1 LKIAKKVFFFLH
13 FPSLL
18 LAQVLRAA
26 QLVSTAQLAFS
37 AAQPSL
43 LSQPRSSPSAQI
55 RPAPPLY
62 SLRRCQV
69 GPGGHPRPPAGSRA
83 EPDRALHLGRVAS
96 PAPRSF
102 LARTPRPPSAYKGRR
117 RVRRIDF
124 SPNPSY
130 PCFRAAAAAN
140 PSLAASVDSP
150 PRRLPAVVKPPRS
163 SVAR

>member
-1 LKIAKKVFFFLH
+1 
-13 FPSLL
+13 LL
-18 LAQVLRAA
+18 LAQVLRAT
-26 QLVSTAQLAFS
+26 QLVSAAQLAFS

-43 LSQPRSSPSAQI
+43 LSQLGSSPSVQI

-62 SLRRCQV
+62 SFRRCQV

-102 LARTPRPPSAYKGRR
+102 LACTPRPPSAYKGCRHVH
-117 RVRRIDF
+117 RVDF
-124 SPNPSY
+124 SPDLSY
-130 PCFRAAAAAN
+130 PRFRAAAAAN
-140 PSLAASVDSP
+140 PSSAAAVDTP
-150 PRRLPAVVKPPRS
+150 PRRLPTVVKPPRS